1 MHGSTGFRLERA
13 RDVGCVALVL
23 MLAGCAAP
31 ATAPRTGWRPPPAA
45 PTSTAQIIVAEV
57 DGEVVTR
64 EEWQRALALD
74 RAMSALAGQ
83 SAPTPEASLQRL
95 VNERLVLREARAAGL
110 AATPDQATARLRAL
124 LRRWN
129 KDEASFDAA
138 LAREGVPQSDA
149 LDAIRRLLVVEAY
162 LARLGSEADAQQWM
176 AERRRR
182 AKVGL
187 YASFSAP
194 PTPSVLAAALPT
206 PPATPLV
213 LASAG
218 QATASPTPAL
228 APQPVVDER
237 TPPPAPMAPPEN
249 PAPDFTLLDL
259 DGQPVRLSQFRGQVV
274 VLNFWASWCPACR
287 AEARDFGDF
296 AQRYR
301 GRGLVVVGV
310 NLREDAA
317 TARAFAEA
325 NGMDYPLLRDADG
338 AVSRMYGVVG
348 IPTTIFIDATG
359 GMRARH
365 VGVLNADQLAD
376 YIAPLL
382 ADLLPTE
389 QPAPDFTLPR
399 EDGRMVSLRDYR
411 GRQPVVLL
419 FYRSAGCGSCQQQL
433 RAMQTEY
440 DRFRARGAE
449 VLAIAVQG
457 VTQASVV
464 RQLGQL
470 EFPVLADESHAV
482 SEAFGVFNR
491 LGDNLAAPAVFI
503 IDAKGRIIWSHIG
516 RDANDYPAPSDIL
529 SRVP

>member
-1 MHGSTGFRLERA
+1 M
-13 RDVGCVALVL
+13 
-23 MLAGCAAP
+23 
-31 ATAPRTGWRPPPAA
+31 
-45 PTSTAQIIVAEV
+45 AEV
-57 DGEVVTR
+57 DGEAVTR

-74 RAMSALAGQ
+74 RVMSVLAGQ

-95 VNERLVLREARAAGL
+95 VNERLALREAREAGL
-110 AATPDQATARLRAL
+110 AATPDQAAERLRAL

-129 KDEASFDAA
+129 KDEAALNAA
-138 LAREGVPQSDA
+138 LAREGVSQSDA

-162 LARLGSEADAQQWM
+162 LARFGSEADAQQWM

-194 PTPSVLAAALPT
+194 PTPSVLAAAPPM
-206 PPATPLV
+206 PPARPLV
-213 LASAG
+213 LVP
-218 QATASPTPAL
+218 QVEATARPTPAL
-228 APQPVVDER
+228 APPSADGRASAPV
-237 TPPPAPMAPPEN
+237 PAVPPEN

-259 DGQPVRLSQFRGQVV
+259 DGQPVRLSQLRGQAV

-287 AEARDFGDF
+287 AEARDFGGF

-301 GRGLVVVGV
+301 ERGVVVVGV

-348 IPTTIFIDATG
+348 IPTTIFIDAAG

-376 YIAPLL
+376 YVAPLL
-382 ADLLPTE
+382 ADPLPAE
-389 QPAPDFTLPR
+389 RPAPDFTLPR
-399 EDGRMVSLRDYR
+399 EDGRLVSLRDYL

-433 RAMQTEY
+433 RAMQAEY
-440 DRFRARGAE
+440 HRFRARGAE

-464 RQLGQL
+464 RELGRL

-503 IDAKGRIIWSHIG
+503 IDKRGRIIWSHIG
-516 RDANDYPAPSDIL
+516 RDANDYPTPSDIL
-529 SRVP
+529 SRMS

>member
-1 MHGSTGFRLERA
+1 M
-13 RDVGCVALVL
+13 
-23 MLAGCAAP
+23 
-31 ATAPRTGWRPPPAA
+31 
-45 PTSTAQIIVAEV
+45 AEV
-57 DGEVVTR
+57 DGEAVTR

-83 SAPTPEASLQRL
+83 PAPTPEASLQRL
-95 VNERLVLREARAAGL
+95 VNERLALREARAAGL
-110 AATPDQATARLRAL
+110 AATPDQATERLRAL

-129 KDEASFDAA
+129 KDEASLSAA
-138 LAREGVPQSDA
+138 LAREGVSQNDA

-162 LARLGSEADAQQWM
+162 LARFGSEADAQQWM

-194 PTPSVLAAALPT
+194 PTPSVLAAAPPT

-213 LASAG
+213 LAPQG
-218 QATASPTPAL
+218 EATARPTPAL
-228 APQPVVDER
+228 APPPADER
-237 TPPPAPMAPPEN
+237 APAPVPAAPPEN
-249 PAPDFTLLDL
+249 PAADFTLLDL
-259 DGQPVRLSQFRGQVV
+259 DGQPVRLSQFRGQAV

-296 AQRYR
+296 ARRYR
-301 GRGLVVVGV
+301 ERGVVVVGV

-348 IPTTIFIDATG
+348 IPTTIFIDAVG

-382 ADLLPTE
+382 AAPPPAE
-389 QPAPDFTLPR
+389 RPAPDFTLPR
-399 EDGRMVSLRDYR
+399 EDGRLVSLRDYR

-433 RAMQTEY
+433 RAMQAEY
-440 DRFRARGAE
+440 HRFRARGAE
-449 VLAIAVQG
+449 VLAVAVQG

-464 RQLGQL
+464 RELGRL

-503 IDAKGRIIWSHIG
+503 IDERGRIIWSHIG
-516 RDANDYPAPSDIL
+516 RDANDYPTPSDIL
-529 SRVP
+529 SRMP

>member
-1 MHGSTGFRLERA
+1 MAKWS
-13 RDVGCVALVL
+13 
-23 MLAGCAAP
+23 P
-31 ATAPRTGWRPPPAA
+31 
-45 PTSTAQIIVAEV
+45 
-57 DGEVVTR
+57 R
-64 EEWQRALALD
+64 EEWQRALARD

-110 AATPDQATARLRAL
+110 AATPGSGYPRACARCCAAGIRMRHRLTLPWRGKGC
-124 LRRWN
+124 RR
-129 KDEASFDAA
+129 
-138 LAREGVPQSDA
+138 GDA

-194 PTPSVLAAALPT
+194 PTPSVLVAALPT

-237 TPPPAPMAPPEN
+237 APAMAPPEN

-338 AVSRMYGVVG
+338 AVSRMYDVVG
-348 IPTTIFIDATG
+348 IPTTIFIDAAG

-411 GRQPVVLL
+411 GRQSVVLL
-419 FYRSAGCGSCQQQL
+419 FYRNAGCGSCQQQL

-491 LGDNLAAPAVFI
+491 LGDNLAAPAVFV
-503 IDAKGRIIWSHIG
+503 IDARGRIIWSYIG